1 MNRADTANALTIHGD
16 MPVSAM
22 TWLQF

>member
-22 TWLQF
+22 TRLQF